1 MRRLAAGSLSL
12 LLIEKPMHRI
22 CSFPRL
28 ASLAP
33 FVLLL
38 VCRFAYGE
46 VQAEEQ
52 LTVEVRETSGIARF
66 GYPVNARFH
75 WPGEKEPAG
84 FQLFAGRRQVP
95 AQFSRVFQGQ
105 KEEAWELDFNLNLLP
120 LETKTFRVQAADAT
134 PAEQANPRAL
144 SLERNDRSIRILRPG
159 LEFEL
164 PADVSGLLLA
174 VRSPREDYLA
184 ASSKGLTWRDRKGNS
199 YQLGKDEASGK
210 PSFEIVKS
218 GPLCAALQFVS
229 RQGPGAGG
237 VTSTVR
243 LDFPR
248 SKSWVRV
255 DWTMKDPDDSAAEI
269 GAEFDLRMS
278 PAASRP
284 TLVDFAATTYVYA
297 TLRPSELAVFS
308 GWPKAEKGD
317 GQASGHQLWE
327 VKRGTAVNL
336 VPYVVATEG
345 ETRPPEGW
353 AHVMDDKLCTAI
365 AVDRFSRE
373 TADRIEVDAA
383 GRTRIA
389 RSFAP
394 LAEARTSRHKR
405 LVFWMHFVPS
415 PPHVGAVTSPQSMQ
429 SPPSVRILAK

>member
-1 MRRLAAGSLSL
+1 
-12 LLIEKPMHRI
+12 MHSIRH
-22 CSFPRL
+22 FAQVALP
-28 ASLAP
+28 AP
-33 FVLLL
+33 SALLL
-38 VCRFAYGE
+38 VCCFAGGE
-46 VQAEEQ
+46 LRAEEQ

-75 WPGEKEPAG
+75 WPGDEGPAG
-84 FQLFAGRRQVP
+84 FQLFVGKRQVP
-95 AQFSRVFQGQ
+95 AQFSRVFEGR
-105 KEEAWELDFNLNLLP
+105 KDEAWELDFNLDLLP
-120 LETKTFRVQAADAT
+120 LETKTFRIQAADAQ
-134 PAEQANPRAL
+134 PAAQANPRAL
-144 SLERNDRSIRILRPG
+144 SLEHNDRSIRILRPG

-164 PADVSGLLLA
+164 PTDVSGLLLA
-174 VRSPREDYLA
+174 VRSPRADYLA
-184 ASSKGLTWRDRKGNS
+184 ASSKGLTWRDRQGNS
-199 YQLGKDEASGK
+199 YQLGKDEASDK

-229 RQGPGAGG
+229 RQGAAAGG

-278 PAASRP
+278 PASSRP
-284 TLVDFAATTYVYA
+284 TLVDFAATRYVYA

-317 GQASGHQLWE
+317 RQGTGHQLWE

-365 AVDRFSRE
+365 AVERFASE
-373 TADRIEVDAA
+373 AADRIEVEAA
-383 GRTRIA
+383 GRTAHHSQLRA
-389 RSFAP
+389 AGRSADERPEAAGVLDALRP
-394 LAEARTSRHKR
+394 LAAARRR
-405 LVFWMHFVPS
+405 GDQPAID
-415 PPHVGAVTSPQSMQ
+415 AVAAERANSGK
-429 SPPSVRILAK
+429 LANLELERRTR